1 MARLIAVLALA
12 FSSCSCMV
20 HPVANLKDC
29 KGNISCMKVHLLGKR
44 LDKYLKLQGETK
56 ITVKRIY
63 VHQ

>member
-1 MARLIAVLALA
+1 
-12 FSSCSCMV
+12 MV

-29 KGNISCMKVHLLGKR
+29 NGNVSCMKVHLLGKR
-44 LDKYLKLQGETK
+44 LDKHLKLQGETK